1 MSKKIMSV
9 MLAIFMLASLCVVGL
24 TSASA
29 ASQYYPGY
37 RMWGNTNGN
46 NYAEAGDTITVELT
60 VNTNDRY
67 SVNVQTELFFDET
80 KLELVE
86 KSDEEMWPNLPSA
99 VLYTNTNYRDDRAPF
114 SRGIHVNYSVLKG
127 IDLTGSKNLFYRYT
141 FTALEDI
148 NNLDELFCQE
158 FHVFTLF
165 NETGKP
171 SQGDP
176 STDVVADD
184 NSGLTDGVTASLV
197 ISGGYAPVVID
208 TAALEALIAEANTYV
223 ENGGYTADS
232 IEALKAAIAA
242 AEAVVA
248 APESQEKVDEQ
259 LKALQAAIDALEKE
273 QGPVEIDTTALEALI
288 ADAKEYAE
296 KDIYTEESVA
306 ALKDAIAAA
315 EAVVA
320 APESQD
326 QVDAQVVALQ
336 AAIDNLVLVPGAV
349 DTRELEKLVA
359 EAKELVEKDG
369 YTEES
374 VAALKD
380 AIAAAEAVLAAPES
394 QEKVDEQLKAL
405 QAAIDGLKEV
415 DDTPVESTTKEQA
428 TTEKPEAPQTG
439 EASTAVALMV
449 VAIMAAGVVIFARKK
464 ATK

>member
-9 MLAIFMLASLCVVGL
+9 MLAIFMLASLCVVGF

-29 ASQYYPGY
+29 ASQYYEGY

-46 NYAEAGDTITVELT
+46 NYAEAGDTITVELI

-67 SVNVQTELFFDET
+67 SLNAQMELFFDET

-99 VLYTNTNYRDDRAPF
+99 VLFTNTNYRDDRAPF

-158 FHVFTLF
+158 FHSFTLF

-176 STDVVADD
+176 STDVVAEDK
-184 NSGLTDGVTASLV
+184 SGLIEGVTASLV
-197 ISGGYAPVVID
+197 ISGGSQEPTDPTDPTDIN
-208 TAALEALIAEANTYV
+208 TAELEALIAEARALA
-223 ENGGYTADS
+223 EQGGFTDEEIA
-232 IEALKAAIAA
+232 ALNEAIAA
-242 AEAVVA
+242 AEAVA
-248 APESQEKVDEQ
+248 GNPESQAQVLEQ
-259 LKALQAAIDALEKE
+259 IKALKE
-273 QGPVEIDTTALEALI
+273 AMDKLAGTTEETTTAE
-288 ADAKEYAE
+288 ETTAE
-296 KDIYTEESVA
+296 ETTT
-306 ALKDAIAAA
+306 
-315 EAVVA
+315 
-320 APESQD
+320 AP
-326 QVDAQVVALQ
+326 
-336 AAIDNLVLVPGAV
+336 
-349 DTRELEKLVA
+349 
-359 EAKELVEKDG
+359 
-369 YTEES
+369 
-374 VAALKD
+374 
-380 AIAAAEAVLAAPES
+380 
-394 QEKVDEQLKAL
+394 
-405 QAAIDGLKEV
+405 
-415 DDTPVESTTKEQA
+415 A

>member
-184 NSGLTDGVTASLV
+184 NSGLTGGVTASLV

-208 TAALEALIAEANTYV
+208 TAALKALIAEANTYV

-232 IEALKAAIAA
+232 IEALKA
-242 AEAVVA
+242 
-248 APESQEKVDEQ
+248 
-259 LKALQAAIDALEKE
+259 
-273 QGPVEIDTTALEALI
+273 
-288 ADAKEYAE
+288 
-296 KDIYTEESVA
+296 
-306 ALKDAIAAA
+306 AIAAA